1 MSARAWFWLSVV
13 VVVCVASLM
22 LVPASG
28 LEPGFRPMTRI
39 TVIHE
44 DPPLWFT
51 IPLGLLAIALMLL
64 LVVAF
69 GLLVRDVWRD
79 R

>member
-1 MSARAWFWLSVV
+1 
-13 VVVCVASLM
+13 
-22 LVPASG
+22 
-28 LEPGFRPMTRI
+28 MTRI